1 MDAVLQ
7 SFATGFPVFMLHSS
21 VTIAMLALG
30 VGVYVTITPYKEFAL
45 VRDGNIAAAISLS
58 GAVIGIGLPLAF
70 CMAASVNV
78 LDIVVWGAVTVVL
91 QLIAYKATDLL
102 LRELPRRIEAGEI
115 GPAVVLVA
123 IKLAVAGINAAAVS
137 G

>member
-7 SFATGFPVFMLHSS
+7 SFLTGFPVFLLHSS

>member
-1 MDAVLQ
+1 MGPVFQ
-7 SFATGFPVFMLHSS
+7 SFLAGFPVFLLHSS
-21 VTIAMLALG
+21 VTIAILALG
-30 VGVYVTITPYKEFAL
+30 VAAYVMITPHREFAL
-45 VRDGNIAAAISLS
+45 VRDGNLAAAISLS
-58 GAVIGIGLPLAF
+58 GAVVGIGLPLAF
-70 CMAASVNV
+70 CMASSVNV
-78 LDIVVWGAVTVVL
+78 FDILLWGVVTVVL

-102 LRELPRRIEAGEI
+102 LRDLPRRIEAGEA